1 MPGDPVPSLINT
13 NPLGE
18 VDLPLIGRSLARG
31 EVFDVTDE
39 QAAALLEQVDN
50 YALAPATSKKT
61 NVTEGA

>member
-1 MPGDPVPSLINT
+1 MPSLINT

-39 QAAALLEQVDN
+39 QAAGLLEQVDN

>member
-1 MPGDPVPSLINT
+1 MPSLINT

>member
-1 MPGDPVPSLINT
+1 VPSLINT

-39 QAAALLEQVDN
+39 QAAGLLEQVDN

>member
-1 MPGDPVPSLINT
+1 MPSLINT

-39 QAAALLEQVDN
+39 QAAGLLEQVDN
-50 YALAPATSKKT
+50 YALAPASSKKT